1 MTWITWR
8 QHRVALA
15 ATGTL
20 LGACAI
26 ELSLTGLR
34 MRSAQA
40 ALTAARCPIAGAPL
54 LSKCGRLEN
63 AFFQAGHPLL
73 ANLQAVT
80 VGLALLPVLIGMF
93 AGAPLLARE
102 YETGTVRFAWTQ
114 AAGRTRWVA
123 GKLTLAGTALAGAAA
138 AFGALASWW
147 LSVADHWGAEYRW
160 QPGQFGLTPVTY
172 AGWMLL
178 AFALG
183 VLAGTLV
190 RRTVPAMAVTGAV
203 LLAVFVVTFKKL
215 DGWLLGIAP
224 VVRQTRLG
232 DVALFGPGSPPVTY
246 IPGMDAVTSVSLA
259 RGSWPLRGWIRG
271 PHGQIVNPL
280 PNRWQDLPVPA
291 QNSWLA
297 AHHLQILTAYQP
309 SGRFW
314 LFQAA
319 EGDAMLLLAALA
331 GALTLWLVRRRG
343 A

>member
-1 MTWITWR
+1 
-8 QHRVALA
+8 
-15 ATGTL
+15 
-20 LGACAI
+20 
-26 ELSLTGLR
+26 
-34 MRSAQA
+34 
-40 ALTAARCPIAGAPL
+40 
-54 LSKCGRLEN
+54 
-63 AFFQAGHPLL
+63 
-73 ANLQAVT
+73 
-80 VGLALLPVLIGMF
+80 
-93 AGAPLLARE
+93 
-102 YETGTVRFAWTQ
+102 
-114 AAGRTRWVA
+114 
-123 GKLTLAGTALAGAAA
+123 
-138 AFGALASWW
+138 
-147 LSVADHWGAEYRW
+147 
-160 QPGQFGLTPVTY
+160 
-172 AGWMLL
+172 MLL